1 MEAAVAAGAMQCE
14 PAAPHL
20 LLLLLL
26 LLQAY
31 CVMTS
36 S

>member
-1 MEAAVAAGAMQCE
+1 VAAGAMQCE

-26 LLQAY
+26 LLLLQAY